1 MKADAPEFFAA
12 VADVLGVPPDA
23 LSLETTFAS
32 IPEWDSMAQLRLV
45 MDAAARWGVDVPFA
59 DVPDVTSL
67 WELFRRVNALSPKKA
82 VVLDLDGTLWD
93 GVVGEDGVAAL
104 RPKTAFLA
112 ELKALKERGV
122 LLAACSK
129 NNADDAQAAFDA
141 GLLAPLAADD
151 FVAAKI
157 GWGAKAES
165 VRALSRE
172 LNLGLD
178 AFVFVDDSP
187 AERLAMAA
195 ALPEVTVASFPPT
208 LAAFFPKGGPVT
220 EEDRRKTEE
229 YREEAERRKFLAS
242 DAADATGAA
251 DGDGIWAAL
260 GAWLDVHPLRPE
272 EVSRVAQ
279 LSQKANQFTVC
290 ANRYATDA
298 VAALGRGE
306 GGAAVFAVRA
316 GDRFGDMGLVAF
328 VVVKGGEVVD
338 FTMSCRAAGRG
349 LEARAW
355 AEVVR
360 ALRARGVRELRA
372 TWRRT
377 GKNEPVRDLFD
388 RLGFAC
394 ESATP
399 DLRRYVKEI

>member
-1 MKADAPEFFAA
+1 MKADAQAFFAA

-23 LSLETTFAS
+23 LSFETTFAS
-32 IPEWDSMAQLRLV
+32 IPEWDSLAQLRLV

-59 DVPDVTSL
+59 EVPDVTSL

-93 GVVGEDGVAAL
+93 GVVGEDGVASL
-104 RPKTAFLA
+104 RPKAAFLA
-112 ELKALKERGV
+112 ELKSLKDRGV
-122 LLAACSK
+122 LLAVCSK
-129 NNADDAQAAFDA
+129 NNAADAQAAFDA

-151 FVAAKI
+151 FVSMKI

-165 VRALSRE
+165 VRALARE

-187 AERLAMAA
+187 AERLSMAA

-229 YREEAERRKFLAS
+229 YREEAARREFL
-242 DAADATGAA
+242 AADASS
-251 DGDGIWAAL
+251 GDGIWEVL

-272 EVSRVAQ
+272 EAPRVAQ
-279 LSQKANQFTVC
+279 LSQKANQFNAC
-290 ANRYATDA
+290 ANRYAADT
-298 VAALGRGE
+298 VAAMGRGD

-355 AEVVR
+355 TEVER
-360 ALRARGVRELRA
+360 ALVARGVREVRA
-372 TWRRT
+372 TWRNT
-377 GKNEPVRDLFD
+377 GKNAPVRDLFD
-388 RLGFAC
+388 RLGFAG
-394 ESATP
+394 EHATP
-399 DLRRYVKEI
+399 DLRRFVKEVL